1 MRTIIQRFTVVGC
14 LLGLFACQEM
24 VQLSPARLT
33 NNPKLTTLDQQVDSV
48 LNQIDYSQLNTV
60 GVSIGILKQGT
71 MSFYGYGEIRKET
84 SIVPARNTYFEI
96 GSITKT
102 FTAVAVMKMLM
113 EESNQ
118 VDTKIRS
125 YLPTDLPTLNRNG
138 TELTFKHLLTH
149 TSGLPYMPDNLTAE
163 FYLNTAKGWQQYDQ
177 NKLLTY
183 LKNVR
188 LSSDPFTRFQ
198 YSNTGMGVLGYI
210 LSRRNNLDYGRVIA
224 RDVLQ
229 PIGMKETTAYFEET
243 DATRWATGYANGKET
258 AYWKTL
264 KALDGA
270 GVLKST
276 TDDMLRYAAFN
287 LTPTNTPVGRAVLA
301 CQTLYYPVYDV
312 REHDK
317 VRGCLGWFEYTNNKL
332 PGETFLFHNGGT
344 GGFNSELYI
353 SKKNQSALVILY
365 NTDGS
370 NDARQQLTSGLL
382 KLISRN

>member
-1 MRTIIQRFTVVGC
+1 
-14 LLGLFACQEM
+14 
-24 VQLSPARLT
+24 LT
-33 NNPKLTTLDQQVDSV
+33 NNPKLTKLDRQVDSV
-48 LNQIDYSQLNTV
+48 FNQINYSQLNTV

-71 MSFYGYGEIRKET
+71 MSFYGYGEIRKDA
-84 SIVPARNTYFEI
+84 SIVPARNTFFEI

-102 FTAVAVMKMLM
+102 FTAAAVLKMLM

-125 YLPTDLPTLNRNG
+125 YLPADLPTLNRNG

-149 TSGLPYMPDNLTAE
+149 TSGLPYMPDNLPAD
-163 FYLNTAKGWQQYDQ
+163 FYLNTAKGWQQYEQ

-183 LKNVR
+183 LKNYR
-188 LSSDPFTRFQ
+188 LSFDPFTQFQ
-198 YSNTGMGVLGYI
+198 YSNAGMGVLGYI

-224 RDVLQ
+224 RDILQ
-229 PIGMKETTAYFEET
+229 PIGMTETTAYFEET
-243 DATRWATGYANGKET
+243 DVTRWATGYANGKET

-264 KALDGA
+264 KALDGT

-276 TDDMLRYAAFN
+276 TEDMLRYAAFN
-287 LTPTNTPVGRAVLA
+287 LTPTNTPIGRAFLA
-301 CQTLYYPVYDV
+301 CQTLYYPVYDI
-312 REHDK
+312 RKYDTI
-317 VRGCLGWFEYTNNKL
+317 RGCLGWFEYTNSKL
-332 PGETFLFHNGGT
+332 PSETFLFHNGGT

-353 SKKNQSALVILY
+353 SKKHQSALVILY

-370 NDARQQLTSGLL
+370 TDSRQQLTSGLL